1 MAAATEGVDKDLEM
15 EEERC
20 QSQERTLLARK
31 LEISVPTLSP
41 ASLNGTFPLELCR
54 PYRAQLAVRIPSLE
68 QMQRE
73 VSSELG

>member
-1 MAAATEGVDKDLEM
+1 MAAATEGVDKDLEI

-20 QSQERTLLARK
+20 NQQRTLLARK

-68 QMQRE
+68 HMQRE
-73 VSSELG
+73 VSSAPG